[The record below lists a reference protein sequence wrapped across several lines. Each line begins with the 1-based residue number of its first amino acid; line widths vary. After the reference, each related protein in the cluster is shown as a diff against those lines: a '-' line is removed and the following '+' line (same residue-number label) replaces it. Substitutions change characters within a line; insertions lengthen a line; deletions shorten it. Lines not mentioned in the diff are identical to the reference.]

1 MHQTPETLATVA
13 GSPSPRLETGRPC
26 AVVEGKRGVGRGGSA
41 GTGWVP
47 WGRGP
52 GGGWAGAH
60 FMLCRTQETNTW
72 GSPYMGEK
80 STHTGDG
87 WRGLQGSLSN
97 RCRSCFA
104 WGTVL
109 APLGP
114 VAALGKGKMGRRD
127 RGPQTWRKVRDPT
140 CSPLP
145 FLHSRLLRA
154 GEHLLQA
161 GEPHRPPE
169 AESRVAPRW

>member
-13 GSPSPRLETGRPC
+13 GSPSVRLEAGRPC
-26 AVVEGKRGVGRGGSA
+26 AVVEGKRAVGRGGSA

-47 WGRGP
+47 WGGRP
-52 GGGWAGAH
+52 GRRLGWRALHALQDSRDQHLGVT
-60 FMLCRTQETNTW
+60 LYGRKVNTHGRW
-72 GSPYMGEK
+72 MEGSPRKFKQQMSELFCLGH
-80 STHTGDG
+80 SP
-87 WRGLQGSLSN
+87 S
-97 RCRSCFA
+97 
-104 WGTVL
+104 
-109 APLGP
+109 PLGP

-127 RGPQTWRKVRDPT
+127 RGPQMWRKVRDPT